1 MSLLRRLMV
10 RNMLLDRQ
18 LELLA
23 TCGVRPNPGV
33 GLADLLARH
42 RESEYERSPFKLLLC
57 VLGSD
62 SEREP
67 YRPLSDNIW
76 YLNVEYIAAPGD
88 YVRLAHRMAI
98 LAADALPIAGV
109 HDVIDLR
116 RGMAALSFILSNREI
131 KWHAKIE
138 EGWIDRRIMTNF
150 VDLLAA
156 QDTDK
161 RFTYYDLPGKKCLIG
176 CATPQELA
184 GLRKWT
190 GLDFEWLG

>member
-1 MSLLRRLMV
+1 MSLLRRLIV

-33 GLADLLARH
+33 GLPDLLAHH

-57 VLGSD
+57 VLGSE
-62 SEREP
+62 SGEAP
-67 YRPLSDNIW
+67 YSRLSDNIW
-76 YLNVEYIAAPGD
+76 YLNVECITAPGD
-88 YVRLAHRMAI
+88 YVRLAQRMAI
-98 LAADALPIAGV
+98 LAADALPITGV
-109 HDVIDLR
+109 HDEIDLR
-116 RGMAALSFILSNREI
+116 RGFASLFFILSGREI
-131 KWHAKIE
+131 MWHAKIQ
-138 EGWIDRRIMTNF
+138 EGWIDRHIMTNF
-150 VDLLAA
+150 VDLLTA
-156 QDTDK
+156 QDTGK
-161 RFTYYDLPGKKCLIG
+161 YFTYLDFPGKECLIG